1 MAENN
6 PLEQNQAL
14 LEGVQYT
21 PVVQQ
26 YAINQTGNIFI
37 SMSEGLTE
45 EARADFARICSE
57 VSVFFASLTKAVSS
71 VTNPKTGKPYSI
83 YNYEALNRVIS
94 NSNMFV
100 PLQSQDYIFISSL
113 SGAELAE
120 ELMQTILS
128 VKLPKEDLG
137 FATETLNSMA
147 TEDSEGDDDS
157 DTRAANIVF
166 KCESMM
172 GMPMVTVIVANF
184 YDYDEDDEDEGE
196 DGPEKV
202 ISEKSSVKSI
212 STSKK
217 TKRRRRRR
225 GPLLRLIKRKKKS
238 SASKKPEPEP
248 EPELNDW
255 RFQKETYLFI
265 PPKHFQKYALD
276 TSYLNSQEYLQLV
289 NYLADKLEDDDDPAE
304 EGPIS

>member
-6 PLEQNQAL
+6 PLEQHQEL
-14 LEGVQYT
+14 LEGVKYT
-21 PVVQQ
+21 PVEQK

-45 EARADFARICSE
+45 EAKADFARICSE
-57 VSVFFASLTKAVSS
+57 VSVFFASLTKAIGS
-71 VTNPKTGKPYSI
+71 VTNPKTGRPYSI
-83 YNYEALNRVIS
+83 YNYEALNRVIT

-166 KCESMM
+166 KCECMM
-172 GMPMVTVIVANF
+172 GMPLVTVIVANF
-184 YDYDEDDEDEGE
+184 YDYDEDDEDDE

-202 ISEKSSVKSI
+202 VSEKSSVKSV
-212 STSKK
+212 SSSKK
-217 TKRRRRRR
+217 SKTRRRRR
-225 GPLLRLIKRKKKS
+225 GPLLRLLTRKKKS
-238 SASKKPEPEP
+238 SSSKKAEP

-276 TSYLNSQEYLQLV
+276 TSYLNSHEYLQIV
-289 NYLADKLEDDDDPAE
+289 NYLTSKLEDDDPSE
-304 EGPIS
+304 ENVN

>member
-1 MAENN
+1 MAETNDL
-6 PLEQNQAL
+6 PDEQDDL
-14 LEGVQYT
+14 LEGVKYT

-45 EARADFARICSE
+45 QARNDFAQICAE
-57 VSVFFASLTKAVSS
+57 VSVFFASLTKAITS

-83 YNYEALNRVIS
+83 YNYEALNRVIR

-100 PLQSQDYIFISSL
+100 PIQSQDYIFISSL
-113 SGAELAE
+113 AGTALAE
-120 ELMQTILS
+120 ELMQTILN
-128 VKLPKEDLG
+128 VKLPKEDLH

-147 TEDSEGDDDS
+147 REDDEGDDDT

-184 YDYDEDDEDEGE
+184 YDYEEDEEE
-196 DGPEKV
+196 DGDSPERSV
-202 ISEKSSVKSI
+202 SSQSKIKPIGNVKKP
-212 STSKK
+212 TRRK
-217 TKRRRRRR
+217 KRRR
-225 GPLLRLIKRKKKS
+225 PLLRLFRKKKKS
-238 SASKKPEPEP
+238 SSSKKVAP

-265 PPKHFQKYALD
+265 PPAHFKKYALD
-276 TSYLNSQEYLQLV
+276 TSYAKAPEYLQLV
-289 NYLADKLEDDDDPAE
+289 NYLASQLTPEPEDEEDKHD
-304 EGPIS
+304 

>member
-1 MAENN
+1 MAKEND
-6 PLEQNQAL
+6 PLEQDIPL

-21 PVVQQ
+21 PVIQK
-26 YAINQTGNIFI
+26 YAINQTGNIFV
-37 SMSEGLTE
+37 SMSEGLSE
-45 EARADFARICSE
+45 EARTEFSRICQE
-57 VSVFFASLTKAVSS
+57 VSVFFASLTKAISS
-71 VTNPKTGKPYSI
+71 VTNPATNKPYSI
-83 YNYEALNRVIS
+83 YNYEALNRVIR
-94 NSNMFV
+94 NSNLFV

-113 SGAELAE
+113 SGTELAE
-120 ELMQTILS
+120 ELMQTILN

-147 TEDSEGDDDS
+147 SEDSEGDDDS

-184 YDYDEDDEDEGE
+184 YDYDEDDEEDE

-202 ISEKSSVKSI
+202 VSEKSSVKPI
-212 STSKK
+212 GKVKK
-217 TKRRRRRR
+217 PKKRRRRKR
-225 GPLLRLIKRKKKS
+225 PLLGLFKKKKKS
-238 SASKKPEPEP
+238 SSSKKEP

-265 PPKHFQKYALD
+265 PPKHFQKYLLD
-276 TSYLNSQEYLQLV
+276 TSYLNSNEYLQFV
-289 NYLADKLEDDDDPAE
+289 NYLVSKLEGDE
-304 EGPIS
+304 EDE